1 MRSSSGRSSVPFPAP
16 EVPVITMTGI
26 EALTVEEPNK
36 LRALA
41 VREPAD
47 GLRLADPAEVEEAG
61 RLHAAELRDGEQHV
75 EHLRRRD
82 EVGRVA
88 EDVLDAD
95 AAALQILLQL
105 RAPHADVV
113 GPLQRLHALVERS
126 DRSLSL
132 GFGRHAGAGYYHRS
146 SLD

>member
-1 MRSSSGRSSVPFPAP
+1 MPSRSFARRSRVVAETASSSSGIRSSSGRSSVPFPAP

-82 EVGRVA
+82 EV
-88 EDVLDAD
+88 
-95 AAALQILLQL
+95 
-105 RAPHADVV
+105 
-113 GPLQRLHALVERS
+113 
-126 DRSLSL
+126 
-132 GFGRHAGAGYYHRS
+132 
-146 SLD
+146 